1 MPERTKAF
9 VGLQVTY
16 YDDAKQ
22 ELLATCLVPL
32 ALQAQATGGVDAAW
46 IQSHWRLGP
55 HSTLYIHGDP
65 AALAGLVPT
74 LEESI
79 GLFLGRVPSCRIID
93 PIHYEALSKELGRLE
108 LTEPPYLPL
117 EPDNTLRITHQE
129 PVDTFLR
136 SRSAIELKGRIIGGG
151 LRNVLTPDNSILDGG
166 AAFSSAFRGMAALAV
181 SYPQWGLV
189 SGYQAFL
196 SHWKEYFYWADADGH
211 LQRALEE
218 SFREQESD
226 LLAVLQAASDLA
238 PGTFSGDPVLDGWLG
253 WVRGSLPQAMELA
266 ATGDILPYPHPDRLT
281 QARKFGE
288 QTAVQWS
295 GSDDRNYSDF
305 HRAFRKLD
313 FTKLGNGT
321 DFAAYRFLINN
332 FFELLPVMGITPI
345 QRYSLAYFF
354 STAAQLVVGETW
366 DVTVARSIER
376 QQLAEPD
383 VRPTLPWV
391 GSDA

>member
-1 MPERTKAF
+1 MPESIKAF

-22 ELLATCLVPL
+22 ELLATCLLPL
-32 ALQAQATGGVDAAW
+32 VFQAQAMDGVNAAW

-55 HSTLYIHGDP
+55 HSTLYIHGEAGVLAKLVPRLAGSISLFLDCHPSRRAIDP
-65 AALAGLVPT
+65 AQ
-74 LEESI
+74 
-79 GLFLGRVPSCRIID
+79 
-93 PIHYEALSKELGRLE
+93 YEVLSKELGRLE

-117 EPDNTLRITHQE
+117 EPDNSLRIIHEE

-136 SRSAIELKGRIIGGG
+136 SRSAIELKGRIIGDG
-151 LRNVLTPDNSILDGG
+151 LRNVLTADHSILDGG
-166 AAFSSAFRGMAALAV
+166 HAFSSAFRGMAALAV

-196 SHWKEYFYWADADGH
+196 SHWKEYFYWADADGQ
-211 LQRALEE
+211 LQRVLEG

-226 LLAVLQAASDLA
+226 LSSVLQMASDLQ
-238 PGTFSGDPVLDGWLG
+238 PGELSGDPVLDGWLS
-253 WVRGSLPQAMELA
+253 WVRGSLPRAMELA

-281 QARKFGE
+281 QARKFGDA
-288 QTAVQWS
+288 TAVQWS

-332 FFELLPVMGITPI
+332 FFELLPVMGITPL

-366 DVTVARSIER
+366 ETTVARSIER
-376 QQLAEPD
+376 QQRASPD

-391 GSDA
+391 GSNA